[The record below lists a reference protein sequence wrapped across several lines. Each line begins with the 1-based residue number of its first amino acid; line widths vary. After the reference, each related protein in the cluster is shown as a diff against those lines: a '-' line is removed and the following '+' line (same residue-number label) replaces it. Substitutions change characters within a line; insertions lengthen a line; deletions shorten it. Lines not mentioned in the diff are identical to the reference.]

1 MNTRLISCQRKRK
14 KKWSYKYAFNPVAHH
29 RLRDLHTVFYE
40 FGCNYLCSEIL
51 REALALAKSKK
62 LLSHAPWRPEAG
74 IIDLAIGRPG
84 PVAFGALAP
93 PTDVSSLKGPSK
105 AFGIVKQPPRAL
117 SGKILRLGGSCR
129 WRSVSLDLQ

>member
-14 KKWSYKYAFNPVAHH
+14 KKWSYKYGFNPVAHH

-40 FGCNYLCSEIL
+40 FGCNCLCSEIL

-74 IIDLAIGRPG
+74 IIDLAIGRPA
-84 PVAFGALAP
+84 PWRSAHLHHQQMSQALREHP
-93 PTDVSSLKGPSK
+93 KHLVSSNSH
-105 AFGIVKQPPRAL
+105 L
-117 SGKILRLGGSCR
+117 SLY
-129 WRSVSLDLQ
+129 